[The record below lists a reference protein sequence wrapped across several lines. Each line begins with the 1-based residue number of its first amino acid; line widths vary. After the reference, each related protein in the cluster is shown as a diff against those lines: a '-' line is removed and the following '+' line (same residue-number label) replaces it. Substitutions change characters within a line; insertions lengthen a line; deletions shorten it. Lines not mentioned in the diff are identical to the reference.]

1 MQMEVTP
8 RQTPKTSQ
16 VEGFSVADELQDR
29 ARRMEKRRKRVRTRA
44 ALLAVAA
51 REIEQVGY
59 DSLTM
64 DHLANAAGMVRGT
77 LYLYYHSRADIVKAV
92 LRKYWALM
100 RIHRPRG
107 GGLGLRASIH
117 RANTYSVMLA
127 ARNPRLLE
135 AREILLREDAE
146 VAARMASVNRIWSER
161 IVSDL
166 IRRGLTA
173 RDDEDLSFLRLK
185 ARAVI
190 NMSDTLLSDVH
201 RLSGWDDTE
210 GPIDLDLV
218 IRVMDD
224 LWYRSL
230 YLPQPD
236 RV

>member
-1 MQMEVTP
+1 MRVEDTIT
-8 RQTPKTSQ
+8 RPKKISQ
-16 VEGFSVADELQDR
+16 VEGFSVADILGDR
-29 ARRMEKRRKRVRTRA
+29 AHRLRSRRKRVRTRA
-44 ALLAVAA
+44 VLLAVAA
-51 REIEQVGY
+51 REIENVGY

-64 DHLANAAGMVRGT
+64 DHLASAAGMVRGT

-107 GGLGLRASIH
+107 GGLSLKASIH

-127 ARNPRLLE
+127 AKNPRLLE
-135 AREILLREDAE
+135 AREILLREDPE
-146 VAARMASVNRIWSER
+146 VSSRMASVNRFWSELV
-161 IVSDL
+161 ISNL
-166 IRRGLTA
+166 NRRGIA
-173 RDDEDLSFLRLK
+173 SSSGDDMPFLRLK

-201 RLSGWDDTE
+201 RLSGWDDE
-210 GPIDLDLV
+210 DGPIDLDLV

-230 YLPQPD
+230 YLPEN
-236 RV
+236 